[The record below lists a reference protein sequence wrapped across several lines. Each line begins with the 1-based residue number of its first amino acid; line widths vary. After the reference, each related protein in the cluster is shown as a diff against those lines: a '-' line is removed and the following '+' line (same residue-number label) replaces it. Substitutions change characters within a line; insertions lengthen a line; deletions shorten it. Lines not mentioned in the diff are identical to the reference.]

1 MEFGELK
8 SVDLRVAWPDGQ
20 DDFKLWLADNLERL
34 SAAIDVPL
42 EVDSDQFVYAPFVFT
57 VSIPARNPTDGSIP
71 ARNPTDGSRVLIKT
85 QLESAEYTHLGEILA
100 YLAHIE
106 AQTTIWVARDFR
118 ELHLSAIRW
127 LNEHTTT
134 RYAFFAVRV
143 RVVQIADGPLAP
155 LFEVLERPSAE
166 TDVIFEDD
174 EFEYY
179 LIEGAAAEQTDD
191 EGKA

>member
-1 MEFGELK
+1 MDFGELK
-8 SVDLRVAWPDGQ
+8 NVDVRVAWPDEEIN
-20 DDFKLWLADNLERL
+20 FKPWLADNLERL

-42 EVDSDQFVYAPFVFT
+42 ESDPLVYFPFVFT
-57 VSIPARNPTDGSIP
+57 GIIP

-85 QLESAEYTHLGEILA
+85 QLESADYTHLGEILA

-127 LNEHTTT
+127 LNEHTTA

-166 TDVIFEDD
+166 TDIIFEDD

-179 LIEGAAAEQTDD
+179 LIEGAAAGQTDD
-191 EGKA
+191 QGKA